1 MTRGFYDQLG
11 VEPNATP
18 EAIRE
23 AYLRLVTQFR
33 RRRQA
38 LIDRGGDP
46 DRLELAR
53 NQADESYAVLSDPE
67 RRRRYDALLSLLESG
82 IPEDEDELWDEVEG
96 AIVSEAVVAAVEL
109 LQFTTDIVLEGYPAP
124 PSLVPAPPAQP
135 VPLTSSV
142 VVELPTSGR
151 PTLTSPPSL
160 RVVDGANQGAPVIVM
175 PTMHQPAI
183 TMPAPRLVQATTP
196 APPPAPP
203 EPQYPPGPPGIF
215 LRLGPTGTM
224 LAAVREHKDLS
235 LADLSEQT
243 RIAVRFLQAIE
254 EEAFDRLPSA
264 TFVRGYV
271 REMATLMELDEDE
284 VVEGYMERFHGAR

>member
-53 NQADESYAVLSDPE
+53 SQADESYAVLSDPE
-67 RRRRYDALLSLLESG
+67 RRRRYDAMLALLESG
-82 IPEDEDELWDEVEG
+82 IPENEDELWDEVEG

-109 LQFTTDIVLEGYPAP
+109 LQHTTDIVLEGYPTPPGFASAP
-124 PSLVPAPPAQP
+124 SAEP
-135 VPLTSSV
+135 VPLTPSV
-142 VVELPTSGR
+142 VVELPLSGR
-151 PTLTSPPSL
+151 PTPSSQPTL
-160 RVVDGANQGAPVIVM
+160 RVVDGANQGSPVIVM
-175 PTMHQPAI
+175 PNMQQPGI
-183 TMPAPRLVQATTP
+183 SMPAPRLVASATP
-196 APPPAPP
+196 VPPPAPP

-224 LAAVREHKDLS
+224 LSTVREHLDMS
-235 LADLSEQT
+235 LEDLSEQT

>member
-53 NQADESYAVLSDPE
+53 TQADEGYAVLSDPE
-67 RRRRYDALLSLLESG
+67 RRRLYDAMLALLESG

-96 AIVSEAVVAAVEL
+96 AVVSEAVVAAVEL
-109 LQFTTDIVLEGYPAP
+109 LQHTTDIVLEGYPTP
-124 PSLVPAPPAQP
+124 PGLAPAPSAEP
-135 VPLTSSV
+135 VPLAPSV
-142 VVELPTSGR
+142 VVALPPSGR
-151 PTLTSPPSL
+151 PTPTSPPSL

-175 PTMHQPAI
+175 PTMHQSSLA
-183 TMPAPRLVQATTP
+183 TPAPRLVMPATP
-196 APPPAPP
+196 APPPPPP
-203 EPQYPPGPPGIF
+203 EPEYPPGPPGIF
-215 LRLGPTGTM
+215 LRLGPTGAM
-224 LAAVREHKDLS
+224 LSEVREHLDLS